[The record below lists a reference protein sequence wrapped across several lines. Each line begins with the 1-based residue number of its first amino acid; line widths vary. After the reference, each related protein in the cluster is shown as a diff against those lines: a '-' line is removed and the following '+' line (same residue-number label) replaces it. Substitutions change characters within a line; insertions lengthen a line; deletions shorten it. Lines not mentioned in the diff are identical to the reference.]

1 MRKNDP
7 ARPYIRAMFEKNR
20 LRFFLVSLLGIVLQF
35 PMLFVSWALGEV
47 VDVIGAGEMAGLW
60 RVLWPTA
67 IFIATFLALELTYS
81 SISAF
86 SRENTGRYLAVLT
99 SDVEKIQ
106 TDYLETILW
115 LIPQPVGI
123 VGTLWMMLRRSPLL
137 TLITVGLSLM
147 SIASTLLLS
156 PGLTKRGLCG
166 DCEGSPDRFFRH

>member
-81 SISAF
+81 RLMTGLFRRAVTQYRTLAFRDISNKSISAF
-86 SRENTGRYLAVLT
+86 SREIRA
-99 SDVEKIQ
+99 
-106 TDYLETILW
+106 
-115 LIPQPVGI
+115 
-123 VGTLWMMLRRSPLL
+123 GTWP
-137 TLITVGLSLM
+137 
-147 SIASTLLLS
+147 
-156 PGLTKRGLCG
+156 C
-166 DCEGSPDRFFRH
+166 